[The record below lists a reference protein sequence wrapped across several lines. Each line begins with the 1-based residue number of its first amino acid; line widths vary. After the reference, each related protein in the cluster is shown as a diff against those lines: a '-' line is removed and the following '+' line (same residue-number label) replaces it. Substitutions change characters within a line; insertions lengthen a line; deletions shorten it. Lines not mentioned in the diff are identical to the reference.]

1 MRYVVVGCGRAGG
14 ELAKRLALQGHE
26 VSVVDQQAEAFENL
40 GPDFRG
46 RTIEG
51 EVLNQ
56 HVLRRAGI
64 EQANGLAAV
73 TNSDSVNAVVAHAA
87 RVMFHVP
94 NVVARNYDPKRRPL
108 FEAFGLQVISSTG
121 WGARRIEELLYH
133 GEIRTVFSAG
143 NGEIEV
149 YELTIPPGWA
159 GRLLGDL
166 LREGVCGVAHTRA
179 GRATLP
185 DPSIVLEHGDV
196 VQVSAT
202 LEGIEWLR
210 ARLEA
215 AGRN

>member
-1 MRYVVVGCGRAGG
+1 
-14 ELAKRLALQGHE
+14 
-26 VSVVDQQAEAFENL
+26 
-40 GPDFRG
+40 
-46 RTIEG
+46 
-51 EVLNQ
+51 
-56 HVLRRAGI
+56 
-64 EQANGLAAV
+64 V

-87 RVMFHVP
+87 RVIFNVP

-121 WGARRIEELLYH
+121 WGAQRIEELLYH

-143 NGEIEV
+143 NGEVEV
-149 YELTIPPGWA
+149 YELTIPARWKD
-159 GRLLGDL
+159 RRLGDM

-185 DPSIVLEHGDV
+185 DPAIILDQGDV

-210 ARLEA
+210 ARLEP
-215 AGRN
+215 GEGI